1 MGHIEQKT
9 LDNSLTYSAFR
20 EFVTNALQND
30 KAALNIKDDYMA
42 YAELNEARLHRLDKT
57 LKVSEEATT
66 SLKNL
71 TKKYIWIVISES
83 WCGDAAQSVPML
95 NKMAE
100 VTDKVEMKIV
110 FRDQNLEL
118 MDQFLTNGGRSIP
131 KLVIVE
137 ADTLKVLGDWG
148 PRPAGA
154 TKLVTDYKAEHGSF
168 DQTGAV
174 ELQKWYT
181 KNKGQEVQ
189 NEVVELMLS
198 LDK

>member
-1 MGHIEQKT
+1 MIKIESKT
-9 LDNSLTYSAFR
+9 LENSLSYTAFR

-30 KAALNIKDDYMA
+30 KAALNIKDDYIA

-57 LKVSEEATT
+57 LKVSEEATA
-66 SLKNL
+66 SLMNL
-71 TKKYIWIVISES
+71 TKKYTWVVISES
-83 WCGDAAQSVPML
+83 WCGDAAQSVPMI
-95 NKMAE
+95 NKMSE
-100 VTDKVEMKIV
+100 VTDKVELKIV

-131 KLVIVE
+131 KLIIVDAE
-137 ADTLKVLGDWG
+137 SMQVLGDWG

-154 TKLVTDYKAEHGSF
+154 TKLVADYKETNGSF

-189 NEVVELMLS
+189 NEIIELLLS

>member
-1 MGHIEQKT
+1 MINIEPKT
-9 LDNSLTYSAFR
+9 LENSLSYVAFR

-30 KAALNIKDDYMA
+30 KAALNIKEDYIA

-57 LKVSEEATT
+57 LKVSEEATN

-71 TKKYIWIVISES
+71 KKKYTWIVISES
-83 WCGDAAQSVPML
+83 WCGDAAQSVPMI

-100 VTDKVEMKIV
+100 VTDKVELKIV

-131 KLVIVE
+131 KLIIV
-137 ADTLKVLGDWG
+137 DTQTMKVLGDWG

-154 TKLVTDYKAEHGSF
+154 TKLVADYKEANGSF
-168 DQTGAV
+168 DQTGSV

-189 NEVVELMLS
+189 NEIIELMLS